1 MKVKVKKMPAKIH
14 LLGCSACKHIDKDK
28 TLLTCTK
35 HNIICKL
42 YTRPCTEFERRQ
54 K

>member
-1 MKVKVKKMPAKIH
+1 MKVKINKKPVKIH
-14 LLGCSACKHIDKDK
+14 LLGCSACKYIDKDK